1 MGFKLRVKGVRFR
14 VFVRTHE
21 TTFKLALKVSALPFA
36 LAGDF
41 FGSLESLLVSLRRH
55 QLAHISSVSRFSP
68 CRETNWISGME
79 GAKVASQNP
88 ISIEGTPPPTAQSP
102 STTKAEIRFD

>member
-1 MGFKLRVKGVRFR
+1 MGFKLRVKGLRFR

-41 FGSLESLLVSLRRH
+41 FSSLEPLLVSLRRL
-55 QLAHISSVSRFSP
+55 QPAHIPQRKERP
-68 CRETNWISGME
+68 KE
-79 GAKVASQNP
+79 A
-88 ISIEGTPPPTAQSP
+88 
-102 STTKAEIRFD
+102 